1 MGETLPFRE
10 ILSKNYSTR
19 TFSKDINKSELKWH
33 FDNEDREVTFL
44 HESDWSFQMDNKLPI
59 KITKGLVI
67 TIPEGEF
74 HRVIKG
80 TGDLNVKIRKLNK
93 TRLLPHTHLTK

>member
-10 ILSKNYSTR
+10 ILYNNYSTR
-19 TFSKDINKSELKWH
+19 VFSKDINESELKWH

-44 HESDWSFQMDNKLPI
+44 HESDGSFQMDNELPI
-59 KITKGLVI
+59 KITKGLVV
-67 TIPEGEF
+67 TIPEGEL

-80 TGDLNVKIRKLNK
+80 SGDLNVKIRKLNK
-93 TRLLPHTHLTK
+93 TQLLPHTHSTK

>member
-10 ILSKNYSTR
+10 ILSKNHSTR

>member
-10 ILSKNYSTR
+10 ILYNNYSTR
-19 TFSKDINKSELKWH
+19 IFSKDINESELKWH

-44 HESDWSFQMDNKLPI
+44 HESDWSFQMDNQLPI
-59 KITKGLVI
+59 KITKGLVV

-80 TGDLNVKIRKLNK
+80 SGDLNVKIRKLNK
-93 TRLLPHTHLTK
+93 TQLLPHTRLTK